1 MQNQIPNLER
11 YILAELQ
18 DMNAADTYIVSA
30 DIWVDCEQTHQ
41 VVHVLKKSDNTLVTT
56 LFVETLTGTISA
68 TAPTG
73 SITASACDSGVVS
86 QFQVIDCS
94 GAPLGTPVS
103 VEQTIVLNKVL
114 TSICNPEAIFQPIV
128 DELHDHI
135 EPLLEKLA
143 DAVQPYQPVDCAGA
157 NVGSP
162 VDATNVKIVNATD
175 IFCAIVTAIDTAKTA
190 IVDAVNN
197 ASTDITTAIEASTA
211 VLEEIK
217 TELVTANTTLTNIK
231 TDTASINTK
240 LDTVITKIDTMIT
253 SLSSIDTKLT
263 TTNTTLADILVELQG
278 LSTDLADIKIAVE
291 SIDLK
296 LDDVITSLTSI
307 ETKLDT
313 LHTDLV
319 GIKDTLDDILAQL
332 DHELII
338 TSPTVNCAD
347 DNGTKVSF
355 YTREK
360 IVWDSESGTEIS
372 KTVEYS
378 LDGETFNTTKPA
390 GTITIGACVTA
401 SNIGDSLVSY
411 QVVDCD
417 NNNVGSPIDSLPVM
431 VVNKTTTSICNTT
444 DITDPITTAINDKEE
459 IDTTVD
465 TIQVCGFNQADSTYA
480 KYLIRTT
487 KTINNKTGVVTEA
500 VEYTTN
506 GKDWTTTEPT
516 DSNTNPILFT
526 IGDCAPVQLPE
537 PCYENKSYEIKAN
550 KALVF
555 PANSLFKYGGSIY
568 KGTGGVIEGNDIVL
582 DYELQEGDSF
592 GNGFDSMLKTLPNIV
607 TVKVGN
613 SSNAKLSVMQVCG
626 TTPQEVN
633 TVGGVIVVQAIPDYV
648 TGDIDVSWNDVSDE
662 TAYDVYRYE
671 TVNGVTTAV
680 KIGSTAANV
689 TTFTDTTA
697 LPNTSYTYFVKGV
710 NSISQV
716 TSSTASVILN
726 VATGTITLAWTGSGL
741 DTNADFTMNA
751 IYTP

>member
-73 SITASACDSGVVS
+73 SITASACDTGVVS

-135 EPLLEKLA
+135 EPLLEKLS

-162 VDATNVKIVNATD
+162 VEASNVKIVNATD

-197 ASTDITTAIEASTA
+197 ASTDITEAIEASRA

-231 TDTASINTK
+231 TDTTSINTK

-263 TTNTTLADILVELQG
+263 TTNSTLADILVNIQG
-278 LSTDLADIKIAVE
+278 IGGDLADIKIAVE
-291 SIDLK
+291 SIDGK

-313 LHTDLV
+313 LHTDLA
-319 GIKDTLDDILAQL
+319 GIKSTLDSILAQL
-332 DHELII
+332 DYELII
-338 TSPTVNCAD
+338 TSPTVNCATD
-347 DNGTKVSF
+347 GATKVSF

-360 IVWDSESGTEIS
+360 IVWDSEAGTQIS
-372 KTVEYS
+372 KVVEYS
-378 LDGETFNTTKPA
+378 LDGEDFTATKPT

-401 SNIGDSLVSY
+401 GDITASLVEFQIEDCTGADIGDP
-411 QVVDCD
+411 VD
-417 NNNVGSPIDSLPVM
+417 VLPTI
-431 VVNKTTTSICNTT
+431 VVNKVITSICNVQELANAINAGAK
-444 DITDPITTAINDKEE
+444 DYTAI
-459 IDTTVD
+459 
-465 TIQVCGFNQADSTYA
+465 
-480 KYLIRTT
+480 
-487 KTINNKTGVVTEA
+487 
-500 VEYTTN
+500 
-506 GKDWTTTEPT
+506 
-516 DSNTNPILFT
+516 
-526 IGDCAPVQLPE
+526 
-537 PCYENKSYEIKAN
+537 
-550 KALVF
+550 
-555 PANSLFKYGGSIY
+555 
-568 KGTGGVIEGNDIVL
+568 
-582 DYELQEGDSF
+582 
-592 GNGFDSMLKTLPNIV
+592 
-607 TVKVGN
+607 
-613 SSNAKLSVMQVCG
+613 
-626 TTPQEVN
+626 
-633 TVGGVIVVQAIPDYV
+633 
-648 TGDIDVSWNDVSDE
+648 
-662 TAYDVYRYE
+662 
-671 TVNGVTTAV
+671 
-680 KIGSTAANV
+680 
-689 TTFTDTTA
+689 
-697 LPNTSYTYFVKGV
+697 
-710 NSISQV
+710 
-716 TSSTASVILN
+716 
-726 VATGTITLAWTGSGL
+726 
-741 DTNADFTMNA
+741 
-751 IYTP
+751 

>member
-41 VVHVLKKSDNTLVTT
+41 VVHVLKKSDNTLITT
-56 LFVETLTGTISA
+56 LFVETLTGDIS
-68 TAPTG
+68 TTVPTG
-73 SITASACDSGVVS
+73 SITASECNSDTKTE
-86 QFQVIDCS
+86 FQVIDCS
-94 GAPLGTPVS
+94 GANVGTPLS

-114 TSICNPEAIFQPIV
+114 TSICNPEEIFQPIV

-175 IFCAIVTAIDTAKTA
+175 IFCAIVTAIDSAKVA

-197 ASTDITTAIEASTA
+197 ANTDITAAIEASTA

-263 TTNTTLADILVELQG
+263 TTNTTLADILLELQG
-278 LSTDLADIKIAVE
+278 LGTDLADIKIAVE

-296 LDDVITSLTSI
+296 LDDVITSLSSI

-372 KTVEYS
+372 KTIEYS
-378 LDGETFNTTKPA
+378 LDGEDFTATKPA

-431 VVNKTTTSICNTT
+431 VVNKTTTSICNTA
-444 DITDPITTAINDKEE
+444 DITDPITDSLQAIKDELNVDLIYSPATKFH
-459 IDTTVD
+459 IGTTNYYSREV
-465 TIQVCGFNQADSTYA
+465 VTYDNETDA
-480 KYLIRTT
+480 ELTRTT
-487 KTINNKTGVVTEA
+487 EYSTDGVV
-500 VEYTTN
+500 
-506 GKDWTTTEPT
+506 WTTTAPSGTALIGWYEAPIV
-516 DSNTNPILFT
+516 SNSYNDEEHFAVQGTA
-526 IGDCAPVQLPE
+526 APAP
-537 PCYENKSYEIKAN
+537 YDAN
-550 KALVF
+550 D
-555 PANSLFKYGGSIY
+555 N
-568 KGTGGVIEGNDIVL
+568 
-582 DYELQEGDSF
+582 EGDTATFAGGTYHTISILVE
-592 GNGFDSMLKTLPNIV
+592 NG
-607 TVKVGN
+607 
-613 SSNAKLSVMQVCG
+613 
-626 TTPQEVN
+626 
-633 TVGGVIVVQAIPDYV
+633 
-648 TGDIDVSWNDVSDE
+648 
-662 TAYDVYRYE
+662 
-671 TVNGVTTAV
+671 
-680 KIGSTAANV
+680 
-689 TTFTDTTA
+689 
-697 LPNTSYTYFVKGV
+697 
-710 NSISQV
+710 
-716 TSSTASVILN
+716 TASVEIN
-726 VATGTITLAWTGSGL
+726 GYKVFHKKGYSRFYEATEYYDNDIIVTAETDDAVINITTIK
-741 DTNADFTMNA
+741 
-751 IYTP
+751 